1 MGLNFDYNWR
11 KSGVSTGGMLISILV
26 NGEAHTVRAGETI
39 LDLLRKLGIDP
50 ERVAIE
56 LDRRIIKQ
64 PQWAETEL
72 REGTAVEIVQFVGGG

>member
-1 MGLNFDYNWR
+1 MP
-11 KSGVSTGGMLISILV
+11 ISILV

-39 LDLLRKLGIDP
+39 LDLLRTLEIDP

-64 PQWAETEL
+64 PRWGETEL
-72 REGTAVEIVQFVGGG
+72 REGAAVEIVQFVGGG